1 MLGVAAFIIGLLYVH
16 TKLLDPIKVTGQDLS
31 AAVHWVVDVPNRI
44 SHWADQRF
52 ASKEALL
59 EKNEALQAELLI
71 HKRKVQRMAAL
82 SAENTRLRQLL
93 NSADSLEDR
102 VLIAEL
108 IGVSPDPM
116 KHSVILNR
124 GSDEGVYPGQPVVDA
139 QGLVGQVVNVTSS
152 SSTVLLISDASQAIP
167 VQLVRNGTRFIVEG
181 RGSLFELYLRH
192 VAVTMDIKE
201 GDELVTSGLGQRFP
215 VGYPVARIERIQYD
229 PGRPFATV
237 IARPMAELNKN
248 RHVLLVFDKRH
259 TAAQASSEP

>member
-1 MLGVAAFIIGLLYVH
+1 MLLGVMAFIIGILYVH
-16 TKLLDPIKVTGQDLS
+16 TNLLNPVKGKGEALS
-31 AAVHWVVDVPNRI
+31 SAVHWVVDIPNRI

-52 ASKEALL
+52 ASKSDLL
-59 EKNEALQAELLI
+59 EENEALRTELLI

-93 NSADSLEDR
+93 NSADTLEDR

-124 GSDEGVYPGQPVVDA
+124 GSNEGVYPGQPVVDA
-139 QGLVGQVVNVTSS
+139 QGLVGQVVSVTA
-152 SSTVLLISDASQAIP
+152 STSKVLLISDASQAIP
-167 VQLVRNGTRFIVEG
+167 VQLVRNGTRFVVEG

-215 VGYPVARIERIQYD
+215 VGYPVARVERIQYD

-237 IARPMAELNKN
+237 IASPMAELNKN

-259 TAAQASSEP
+259 TVTQ